1 MTVLRMDSRSQAMD
15 EATMKFGLLM
25 ESAQAHQKLAE
36 THLDKLRA
44 HTQDLDGVV
53 RDEIRRT
60 LVEELQMLTAES
72 RRAAEVLGRIR
83 RSTGLRV
90 AFSSLAVAILCT
102 AIPVAIA
109 HWFLPSESDIS
120 GLRAR
125 RDQLTASIAAVDRRG
140 GRIELRHCGE
150 TARLCVRVDRSAPA
164 YGEKA
169 DYYIVKGY

>member
-1 MTVLRMDSRSQAMD
+1 MTDKQMNSGSQTMD
-15 EATMKFGLLM
+15 EATVKFGLLM

-60 LVEELQMLTAES
+60 LIDELQMLTAES
-72 RRAAEVLGRIR
+72 RRAADVLRSIR
-83 RSTGLRV
+83 RSIGLRV
-90 AFSSLAVAILCT
+90 AASSIAVAILCT
-102 AIPVAIA
+102 GIPVAIA
-109 HWFLPSESDIS
+109 RWCLPSESDIA
-120 GLRAR
+120 GLRVR
-125 RDQLTASIAAVDRRG
+125 RDELTARIAALERQG
-140 GRIELRHCGE
+140 GRVELRRCGE
-150 TARLCVRVDRSAPA
+150 AARLCVRVDRSAPA

>member
-1 MTVLRMDSRSQAMD
+1 MN
-15 EATMKFGLLM
+15 FGLLM

-44 HTQDLDGVV
+44 HTEDLDGVV

-60 LVEELQMLTAES
+60 LTEELQMLTAES
-72 RRAAEVLGRIR
+72 RRAAEVLRRIR
-83 RSTGLRV
+83 RSIGLRV
-90 AFSSLAVAILCT
+90 ALSSIAVAILC
-102 AIPVAIA
+102 AGIPVAFA
-109 HWFLPSESDIS
+109 RWFLPTESDIA

-125 RDQLTASIAAVDRRG
+125 RDQLTASVAALERRG
-140 GRIELRHCGE
+140 GRVELRRCGQ
-150 TARLCVRVDRSAPA
+150 TARLCVRVDRGAPA

>member
-1 MTVLRMDSRSQAMD
+1 MNDRAMD
-15 EATMKFGLLM
+15 EASMKFGLLM
-25 ESAQAHQKLAE
+25 ESAQAHQRLAE

-60 LVEELQMLTAES
+60 LVEELQMLTSES
-72 RRAAEVLGRIR
+72 RRAAEVLRRIR
-83 RSTGLRV
+83 RSIGLRV
-90 AFSSLAVAILCT
+90 AVSSIAVAILCT
-102 AIPVAIA
+102 GIPVAIA
-109 HWFLPSESDIS
+109 RWILPSESDIS
-120 GLRAR
+120 GLRVR
-125 RDQLTASIAAVDRRG
+125 RDQLTASIAALDRRG
-140 GRIELRHCGE
+140 GRIELRRCGE